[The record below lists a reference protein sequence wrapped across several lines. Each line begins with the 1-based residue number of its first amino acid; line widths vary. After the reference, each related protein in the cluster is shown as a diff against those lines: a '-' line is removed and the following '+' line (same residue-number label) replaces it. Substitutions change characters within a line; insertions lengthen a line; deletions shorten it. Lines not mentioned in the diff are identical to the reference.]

1 MICKLGSHI
10 DTMVYQMSHV
20 GLFSLVTKG
29 AAFTYNCL
37 SSSTSIV
44 ASYFITLLLS
54 VTLIWINKQ
63 QTWDTDTAQEIQ
75 QSCRRWYSNDCIHS
89 DTVTFWTTYKFR
101 KSIILSVICFRT
113 TIIFMCPNTAKV
125 NMCLIILH
133 VWIHTVAMVFINSA
147 NRNVL
152 YLSLFVWCLGS

>member
-10 DTMVYQMSHV
+10 DTMVYQMSPCLVLSQKELHLLTTV
-20 GLFSLVTKG
+20 SLHRRQLSRRTSSHCC
-29 AAFTYNCL
+29 CL
-37 SSSTSIV
+37 WRWSE
-44 ASYFITLLLS
+44 
-54 VTLIWINKQ
+54 INKQ

-75 QSCRRWYSNDCIHS
+75 QSCRWWYSNDCIHS

-113 TIIFMCPNTAKV
+113 TIIFMCPNTLKV

-133 VWIHTVAMVFINSA
+133 VWIPTVAMVFINSA